1 MPASSLPMGEGGG
14 RGLIIMKRG
23 TTTKKSGTIAYQLH
37 VRNDLQGK
45 ATKKNPTMAVSIVNS
60 EVITT
65 ADLAKDINRA
75 CSATE
80 ADVLAVLQAVGQRI
94 GEALLDGNRVE
105 IDHIGTFS
113 LALTCKNKRKE
124 DHITSKDIEVS
135 RIVFSP
141 CVELQHT
148 MRGAVIV
155 SGGPTGNK
163 QLTDAVIEKR
173 LTEFFATHQ
182 SIQRSEFEHVCEC
195 SRYAALAKIKELVKA
210 GKLAVIGKQNTRAYV
225 PMPGA
230 FGQIES

>member
-1 MPASSLPMGEGGG
+1 
-14 RGLIIMKRG
+14 MKRG
-23 TTTKKSGTIAYQLH
+23 TATKKSGTIAYQLH

-45 ATKKNPTMAVSIVNS
+45 STKKNPTMAVSIVNS

-65 ADLAKDINRA
+65 EQLSKDINHA
-75 CSATE
+75 CSITE
-80 ADVLAVLQAVGQRI
+80 ADVAAVLQALGQRI
-94 GEALLDGNRVE
+94 GDALLDGNRVE

-113 LALTCKNKRKE
+113 LSLTCKNKRKE

-141 CVELQHT
+141 CAELQHT

-155 SGGPTGNK
+155 SGGPIGNK
-163 QLTDAVIEKR
+163 QLSDTVIEKR
-173 LTEFFATHQ
+173 LTEFFTTHH

-195 SRYAALAKIKELVKA
+195 SRYAALAKLKALVKA
-210 GKLAVIGKQNTRAYV
+210 GKLEVIGKQNTRAYV

-230 FGQIES
+230 FGQIEN

>member
-1 MPASSLPMGEGGG
+1 
-14 RGLIIMKRG
+14 MKRG
-23 TTTKKSGTIAYQLH
+23 SATKKSGTIAYQLH

-60 EVITT
+60 EVVTT
-65 ADLAKDINRA
+65 EELAKDINHA

-80 ADVLAVLQAVGQRI
+80 ADVLSVLQAVGQRI
-94 GEALLDGNRVE
+94 GDALLDGNRVE

-141 CVELQHT
+141 CAELQRT
-148 MRGAVIV
+148 LRGAVIV

-173 LTEFFATHQ
+173 LTEFFATHR

-195 SRYAALAKIKELVKA
+195 SRYAALAKLKALVKA
-210 GKLAVIGKQNTRAYV
+210 GKLEVIGKQNTRAYV
-225 PMPGA
+225 PKDGA
-230 FGQIES
+230 FRQIES

>member
-1 MPASSLPMGEGGG
+1 
-14 RGLIIMKRG
+14 MKRG
-23 TTTKKSGTIAYQLH
+23 SATKKSGTIAYQLH

-45 ATKKNPTMAVSIVNS
+45 ATKKNPTMAVSIVSS
-60 EVITT
+60 EVVTT
-65 ADLAKDINRA
+65 AQIAQDINHA

-80 ADVLAVLQAVGQRI
+80 ADVLSVLQAVGQRI
-94 GEALLDGNRVE
+94 GDALLDGNRVE
-105 IDHIGTFS
+105 IDHVGTFS

-141 CVELQHT
+141 CAELQRT
-148 MRGAVIV
+148 LRGAVIV

-173 LTEFFATHQ
+173 LTEFFATHR

-195 SRYAALAKIKELVKA
+195 SRYAALAKLKALVKA
-210 GKLAVIGKQNTRAYV
+210 GKLEVIGKQNTRAYQ

-230 FGQIES
+230 FGW

>member
-1 MPASSLPMGEGGG
+1 
-14 RGLIIMKRG
+14 MKRG
-23 TTTKKSGTIAYQLH
+23 TATKKSGTIAYQLH

-45 ATKKNPTMAVSIVNS
+45 STKKNPTMAVSIVKS

-65 ADLAKDINRA
+65 EHLAKDINRA
-75 CSATE
+75 GSATE
-80 ADVLAVLQAVGQRI
+80 ADVLSVLQAVGQRI

-141 CVELQHT
+141 CAELQHIL
-148 MRGAVIV
+148 RGAVIV

-195 SRYAALAKIKELVKA
+195 SRYAALAKLKALVKA
-210 GKLAVIGKQNTRAYV
+210 GKLQVIGKQNTRAYQ

-230 FGQIES
+230 LGW

>member
-1 MPASSLPMGEGGG
+1 
-14 RGLIIMKRG
+14 MKRG
-23 TTTKKSGTIAYQLH
+23 TATKKSGTIAYQLH

-45 ATKKNPTMAVSIVNS
+45 STKKNPTMAVSIVNS

-80 ADVLAVLQAVGQRI
+80 ADVLSVLQAVGQRI

-141 CVELQHT
+141 CAELQHIL
-148 MRGAVIV
+148 RGAVIL

-195 SRYAALAKIKELVKA
+195 SRYAALVKIKELVKS
-210 GKLAVIGKQNTRAYV
+210 GKLLVIGKQNTRAYV
-225 PMPGA
+225 PAERA
-230 FGQIES
+230 FEQIES

>member
-1 MPASSLPMGEGGG
+1 
-14 RGLIIMKRG
+14 MKRG
-23 TTTKKSGTIAYQLH
+23 TATKKSGTIAYQLH

-45 ATKKNPTMAVSIVNS
+45 ATAKNPTMAVSIVNS
-60 EVITT
+60 EVVTT
-65 ADLAKDINRA
+65 EQLSKDINRA
-75 CSATE
+75 CSITE
-80 ADVLAVLQAVGQRI
+80 ADVAAVLQALGQRI
-94 GEALLDGNRVE
+94 GDALLDGNRVE

-141 CVELQHT
+141 CAELQHT

-173 LTEFFATHQ
+173 LTEFFATHH

-195 SRYAALAKIKELVKA
+195 SRYAALAKLKALVKA
-210 GKLAVIGKQNTRAYV
+210 GKLEVIGKQNTRAYV
-225 PMPGA
+225 PQSGA
-230 FGQIES
+230 FGR

>member
-1 MPASSLPMGEGGG
+1 
-14 RGLIIMKRG
+14 MKRG
-23 TTTKKSGTIAYQLH
+23 TAIKKSGTIAYQLH

-75 CSATE
+75 CSITE
-80 ADVLAVLQAVGQRI
+80 ADVAAVLQAVGQRL
-94 GEALLDGNRVE
+94 GDALLDGNRVE

-113 LALTCKNKRKE
+113 LSLTCKNKRKE

-141 CVELQHT
+141 CAELLYA

-163 QLTDAVIEKR
+163 QLSDTVIEKR
-173 LTEFFATHQ
+173 LTEFFATHH
-182 SIQRSEFEHVCEC
+182 SIQRSEFERVCEC
-195 SRYAALAKIKELVKA
+195 SRYVALAKIKELVKA
-210 GKLAVIGKQNTRAYV
+210 GKLLVIGKQNTRAYV
-225 PMPGA
+225 PAEGA
-230 FGQIES
+230 FGR

>member
-1 MPASSLPMGEGGG
+1 
-14 RGLIIMKRG
+14 MKRG
-23 TTTKKSGTIAYQLH
+23 TATKKSGTIAYQLH

-65 ADLAKDINRA
+65 EQLSKDINRA
-75 CSATE
+75 CSITE
-80 ADVLAVLQAVGQRI
+80 ADVAAVLQAVGQRI

-141 CVELQHT
+141 CAELQHA

-173 LTEFFATHQ
+173 LTEFFATHH
-182 SIQRSEFEHVCEC
+182 SIQRSEFERVCVC

-210 GKLAVIGKQNTRAYV
+210 GKLQVIGKQNTRAYQ

-230 FGQIES
+230 FGW

>member
-1 MPASSLPMGEGGG
+1 
-14 RGLIIMKRG
+14 MKRG
-23 TTTKKSGTIAYQLH
+23 TATKKSGTIAYQLH

-45 ATKKNPTMAVSIVNS
+45 STKKNPTMAVSIVNS

-65 ADLAKDINRA
+65 EELAKDINHA
-75 CSATE
+75 CSVTQS
-80 ADVLAVLQAVGQRI
+80 DVLAVLQAVGQRI
-94 GEALLDGNRVE
+94 GDALLDGNRVE

-141 CVELQHT
+141 CAELQRA

-173 LTEFFATHQ
+173 LTEFFATHR

-210 GKLAVIGKQNTRAYV
+210 GRLEVIGKQNTRAYQ

-230 FGQIES
+230 LGW

>member
-1 MPASSLPMGEGGG
+1 
-14 RGLIIMKRG
+14 MKRG
-23 TTTKKSGTIAYQLH
+23 SATKKSGTIAYQLH

-45 ATKKNPTMAVSIVNS
+45 STKKNPTMAVSIVNS

-65 ADLAKDINRA
+65 EQLAKDINRA
-75 CSATE
+75 CSITE
-80 ADVLAVLQAVGQRI
+80 SDVAAVLQAVGQRI
-94 GEALLDGNRVE
+94 GDALLDGNRVE

-141 CVELQHT
+141 CAGLQQT

-163 QLTDAVIEKR
+163 QLSDAVIEKR
-173 LTEFFATHQ
+173 LAEFFITHHC
-182 SIQRSEFEHVCEC
+182 IQRSEFEHVCEC
-195 SRYAALAKIKELVKA
+195 SRYAALAKLKAFVKA
-210 GKLAVIGKQNTRAYV
+210 GKLAVIGKQNTRAYIPV
-225 PMPGA
+225 GGA
-230 FGQIES
+230 FGQIEI

>member
-1 MPASSLPMGEGGG
+1 
-14 RGLIIMKRG
+14 MKRG
-23 TTTKKSGTIAYQLH
+23 TAIKKSGTIAYQLH

-45 ATKKNPTMAVSIVNS
+45 ATKKNPTMAVSVVSS
-60 EVITT
+60 EVIST
-65 ADLAKDINRA
+65 AQIAKDINHA
-75 CSATE
+75 CSVTE
-80 ADVLAVLQAVGQRI
+80 SDVLAVLQAVGQCI
-94 GEALLDGNRVE
+94 GDALLDGNRVE

-141 CVELQHT
+141 CAELQHT

-155 SGGPTGNK
+155 SGGPTGTK

-173 LTEFFATHQ
+173 LTDFFTTHR
-182 SIQRSEFEHVCEC
+182 SIQRSEFERICEC
-195 SRYAALAKIKELVKA
+195 SRYAALVKIKELVKA
-210 GKLAVIGKQNTRAYV
+210 GKLEVIGKQNTRAYQ

-230 FGQIES
+230 LGW

>member
-1 MPASSLPMGEGGG
+1 
-14 RGLIIMKRG
+14 
-23 TTTKKSGTIAYQLH
+23 
-37 VRNDLQGK
+37 
-45 ATKKNPTMAVSIVNS
+45 MAVSIVNS

-65 ADLAKDINRA
+65 EQLAKDINQA
-75 CSATE
+75 CSITE
-80 ADVLAVLQAVGQRI
+80 ADVVAVLQALGQRI
-94 GEALLDGNRVE
+94 GDALLDGNRVE

-141 CVELQHT
+141 CAELQHT

-163 QLTDAVIEKR
+163 QLSDAVIEKR
-173 LTEFFATHQ
+173 LAEFFTTHH

-195 SRYAALAKIKELVKA
+195 SRYAALAKLKAFVKA
-210 GKLAVIGKQNTRAYV
+210 GKLEVIGKQNTRAYV
-225 PMPGA
+225 PVEGE
-230 FGQIES
+230 FGV

>member
-1 MPASSLPMGEGGG
+1 
-14 RGLIIMKRG
+14 MKRG
-23 TTTKKSGTIAYQLH
+23 TATKKSGTIAYQLH

-45 ATKKNPTMAVSIVNS
+45 ATKKNPTMAVSVVSS
-60 EVITT
+60 EVIST
-65 ADLAKDINRA
+65 AQIAKDINHA
-75 CSATE
+75 CSVTE
-80 ADVLAVLQAVGQRI
+80 SDVLAVLQAVGQRI
-94 GEALLDGNRVE
+94 GDALLDGNRVE

-141 CVELQHT
+141 CAELQHIL
-148 MRGAVIV
+148 RGAVIV

-173 LTEFFATHQ
+173 LTEFFTTHR

-195 SRYAALAKIKELVKA
+195 SRYAALAKLKALVKA
-210 GKLAVIGKQNTRAYV
+210 GKLQAIGRQNTRAYV
-225 PMPGA
+225 PTPGT
-230 FGQIES
+230 FGQIDN

>member
-1 MPASSLPMGEGGG
+1 
-14 RGLIIMKRG
+14 MKRG

-45 ATKKNPTMAVSIVNS
+45 ATEKNPTMAVSVVNS
-60 EVITT
+60 KVITT
-65 ADLAKDINRA
+65 ADLAKDINRS
-75 CSATE
+75 CSVTE

-94 GEALLDGNRVE
+94 GDALLDGNRVE
-105 IDHIGTFS
+105 IDHIGTFGLS
-113 LALTCKNKRKE
+113 LTCKNKRKE
-124 DHITSKDIEVS
+124 EHITSKDIEVK

-141 CVELQHT
+141 CAELQHA

-163 QLTDAVIEKR
+163 QLSDAVIEQR
-173 LTEFFATHQ
+173 LTEFFSTHR

-195 SRYAALAKIKELVKA
+195 SRYAALAKLKALVKA
-210 GKLAVIGKQNTRAYV
+210 GKLQVIGKQNTRAYV

-230 FGQIES
+230 FGW

>member
-1 MPASSLPMGEGGG
+1 
-14 RGLIIMKRG
+14 MKRG
-23 TTTKKSGTIAYQLH
+23 TATKKSGTIAYQLH

-45 ATKKNPTMAVSIVNS
+45 ATKKNPTMAVSVVSS
-60 EVITT
+60 EVIST
-65 ADLAKDINRA
+65 AQIAKDINHA
-75 CSATE
+75 CSVTE
-80 ADVLAVLQAVGQRI
+80 SDVLAVLQAVGQRI
-94 GEALLDGNRVE
+94 GDALLDGNRVE

-141 CVELQHT
+141 CAELQHT

-155 SGGPTGNK
+155 SGGPTGTK

-173 LTEFFATHQ
+173 LTEFFTTHR

-195 SRYAALAKIKELVKA
+195 SRYAALAKIKALVKV
-210 GKLAVIGKQNTRAYV
+210 GKLLVIGKQNTRAYQ

-230 FGQIES
+230 FGW

>member
-1 MPASSLPMGEGGG
+1 
-14 RGLIIMKRG
+14 MKRG
-23 TTTKKSGTIAYQLH
+23 TATKKSGTIAYQLH

-65 ADLAKDINRA
+65 EQLSKDINRA
-75 CSATE
+75 CSITE
-80 ADVLAVLQAVGQRI
+80 ADVAAVLQAVGQRI

-141 CVELQHT
+141 CAELQHT
-148 MRGAVIV
+148 MHGAVIV
-155 SGGPTGNK
+155 SGGPTRNK

-173 LTEFFATHQ
+173 LTEFFATHR

-195 SRYAALAKIKELVKA
+195 SRYAALAKLKALVKA
-210 GKLAVIGKQNTRAYV
+210 GKLEVIGKQNTRAYQ

-230 FGQIES
+230 FGW

>member
-1 MPASSLPMGEGGG
+1 
-14 RGLIIMKRG
+14 MKRG
-23 TTTKKSGTIAYQLH
+23 TATKKSGTIAYQLH

-45 ATKKNPTMAVSIVNS
+45 STKKNPTMAVSIVNS

-65 ADLAKDINRA
+65 EQLSKDINHA
-75 CSATE
+75 CSITE
-80 ADVLAVLQAVGQRI
+80 ADVAAVLQALGQRI
-94 GEALLDGNRVE
+94 GDALLDGNRVE

-113 LALTCKNKRKE
+113 LSLTCKNKRKE

-141 CVELQHT
+141 CAKLQHT
-148 MRGAVIV
+148 IRGAVIV

-163 QLTDAVIEKR
+163 QLSDAVIEKR
-173 LTEFFATHQ
+173 LTEFFTTHH

-195 SRYAALAKIKELVKA
+195 SRYAALAKLKTLVKA
-210 GKLAVIGKQNTRAYV
+210 GKLELIGKQNTRAYV

>member
-1 MPASSLPMGEGGG
+1 
-14 RGLIIMKRG
+14 MKRG
-23 TTTKKSGTIAYQLH
+23 TATKKSGTIAYQLH

-45 ATKKNPTMAVSIVNS
+45 ATKKNPTMAVSIVSS

-75 CSATE
+75 CSITE
-80 ADVLAVLQAVGQRI
+80 ADVAAVLQAVGQRI
-94 GEALLDGNRVE
+94 SDALLDGNRVE

-113 LALTCKNKRKE
+113 LSLTCKNKRRE
-124 DHITSKDIEVS
+124 EHITSKDIEVK

-141 CVELQHT
+141 CAELQHT
-148 MRGAVIV
+148 LRGAVIV

-173 LTEFFATHQ
+173 LTEFFTTHH

-210 GKLAVIGKQNTRAYV
+210 GKLEVIGKQNTRAYV
-225 PMPGA
+225 PKDGA
-230 FGQIES
+230 FGKIGS

>member
-1 MPASSLPMGEGGG
+1 MPASSLSLGEGGG
-14 RGLIIMKRG
+14 RGFIIMKRG
-23 TTTKKSGTIAYQLH
+23 SATKKSGTITYQLH

-45 ATKKNPTMAVSIVNS
+45 STKKNPTMAVSIVNS
-60 EVITT
+60 EIITT
-65 ADLAKDINRA
+65 EQLAKDINRA
-75 CSATE
+75 CSITE
-80 ADVLAVLQAVGQRI
+80 ADVAAVLQALGQRI
-94 GEALLDGNRVE
+94 GDALLDGNRVE

-141 CVELQHT
+141 SAELQHT

-163 QLTDAVIEKR
+163 QLSDAVIEKR
-173 LTEFFATHQ
+173 LAEFFSTHH

-195 SRYAALAKIKELVKA
+195 SRYAALAKLKALVKA
-210 GKLAVIGKQNTRAYV
+210 GKLEVIGKQNTRAYIPV
-225 PMPGA
+225 G
-230 FGQIES
+230 EVCTN

>member
-1 MPASSLPMGEGGG
+1 
-14 RGLIIMKRG
+14 MKRG
-23 TTTKKSGTIAYQLH
+23 TATKKSGTIAYQLH

-45 ATKKNPTMAVSIVNS
+45 ATKKNPTMAVSVVSSEIV
-60 EVITT
+60 TT
-65 ADLAKDINRA
+65 ADLAKDINHA

-80 ADVLAVLQAVGQRI
+80 ADVLSVLQAVGQRI

-141 CVELQHT
+141 CAELQRA

-173 LTEFFATHQ
+173 LTEFFATHR

-195 SRYAALAKIKELVKA
+195 SRYAALAKLKALVKA
-210 GKLAVIGKQNTRAYV
+210 GKLEVIGKQNTRAYQ

-230 FGQIES
+230 LGW

>member
-1 MPASSLPMGEGGG
+1 
-14 RGLIIMKRG
+14 MKRG
-23 TTTKKSGTIAYQLH
+23 TATKKSGTIAYQLH

-45 ATKKNPTMAVSIVNS
+45 ATKKNPTMAVSVVNS
-60 EVITT
+60 EVVTT
-65 ADLAKDINRA
+65 VDLAKDINHA

-80 ADVLAVLQAVGQRI
+80 ADVLSVLQAVGQRI

-141 CVELQHT
+141 CAELQHT

-173 LTEFFATHQ
+173 LTEFFATHR

-195 SRYAALAKIKELVKA
+195 SRYAALTKLKALVKA
-210 GKLAVIGKQNTRAYV
+210 GKLLKIGSQNTRAYL
-225 PMPGA
+225 PAEGT
-230 FGQIES
+230 FGR

>member
-1 MPASSLPMGEGGG
+1 
-14 RGLIIMKRG
+14 MKRG
-23 TTTKKSGTIAYQLH
+23 TATKKSGTIAYQLH

-45 ATKKNPTMAVSIVNS
+45 ATAKNPTMAVSIVNS

-65 ADLAKDINRA
+65 EELAKDINHA
-75 CSATE
+75 CSVTQS
-80 ADVLAVLQAVGQRI
+80 DVLAVLQALGQRI
-94 GEALLDGNRVE
+94 GDALLDGNRVE

-141 CVELQHT
+141 CAELQHT

-163 QLTDAVIEKR
+163 QLSDAVIEKR
-173 LTEFFATHQ
+173 LTEFFTTHH

-195 SRYAALAKIKELVKA
+195 SRYAALAKIKELVKS
-210 GKLAVIGKQNTRAYV
+210 GKLLVIGKQNTRAYV

-230 FGQIES
+230 FEK

>member
-1 MPASSLPMGEGGG
+1 MTASSLPMGEGGG

-23 TTTKKSGTIAYQLH
+23 TATKKSGTIAYQLH

-45 ATKKNPTMAVSIVNS
+45 ATKKNPTMAVGIVDS

-141 CVELQHT
+141 CAELQHT

-195 SRYAALAKIKELVKA
+195 SRYAALAKLKALVKA